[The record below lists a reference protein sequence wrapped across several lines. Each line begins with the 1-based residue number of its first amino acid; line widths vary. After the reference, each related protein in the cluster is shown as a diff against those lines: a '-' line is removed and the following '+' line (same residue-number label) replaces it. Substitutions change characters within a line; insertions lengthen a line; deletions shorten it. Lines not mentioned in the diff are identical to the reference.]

1 MAALGRIAG
10 NNHPI
15 KLTAGDTVVFS
26 SKQIPGN
33 EIAIGRIQNQLA
45 EAGVQMVTDRQ
56 ALIHVSGHP
65 GRPELAAMYGWL
77 KPHIVVPVHGEMR
90 HMVERSE
97 ERRGGKGGVST
108 CRSRWS
114 P

>member
-1 MAALGRIAG
+1 MKLPRDQVMIIATGGQGEPMAALGRIAG

-56 ALIHVSGHP
+56 ALIHELGSASCRERVCSYVSISVD
-65 GRPELAAMYGWL
+65 A
-77 KPHIVVPVHGEMR
+77 
-90 HMVERSE
+90 
-97 ERRGGKGGVST
+97 VSLNKKST
-108 CRSRWS
+108 SNS
-114 P
+114 

>member
-1 MAALGRIAG
+1 ME
-10 NNHPI
+10 
-15 KLTAGDTVVFS
+15 FS
-26 SKQIPGN
+26 RWLFRS
-33 EIAIGRIQNQLA
+33 AIGRIQNQLA

-90 HMVERSE
+90 HMVEHARLALAP
-97 ERRGGKGGVST
+97 GVPETVLPKNGSAIRLDRKST
-108 CRSRWS
+108 RLNSS
-114 P
+114 H

>member
-65 GRPELAAMYGWL
+65 GRPELAAM
-77 KPHIVVPVHGEMR
+77 
-90 HMVERSE
+90 RSE
-97 ERRGGKGGVST
+97 EHTSELQSLMRISYAVFCLNKKKKKQ
-108 CRSRWS
+108 
-114 P
+114 